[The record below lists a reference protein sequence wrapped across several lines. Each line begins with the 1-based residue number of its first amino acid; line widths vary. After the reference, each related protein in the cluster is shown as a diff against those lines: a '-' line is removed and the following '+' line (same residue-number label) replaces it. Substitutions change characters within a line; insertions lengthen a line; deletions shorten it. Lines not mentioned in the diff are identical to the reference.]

1 MKNKKALL
9 IYTVFFLFVI
19 YSVVHLVLFPGERNF
34 SSEWRYVFPPKRG
47 FISDSNGKI
56 LAADDYEYRA
66 YLDIGFLRT
75 VLRNSNQ
82 ERYEDIT
89 RKVSILLKNFDLE
102 TPEASVLNS
111 NSRFLFLGSFK
122 EKDEIVRRIPP
133 GFLPFISIDITTK
146 RFKTP
151 EYSLGS
157 LIGTVVDG
165 KGVSG
170 VERFYDEKLKGKKD
184 GEIIVTMARFPRM
197 TPIVKKIIPPVDGD
211 NIMLSIDYDIQKM
224 VYYEVLHEVAKR
236 KADAGGAIVMET
248 KTGKIKAMVTTRS
261 WNNNIMGIIEPG
273 SSIKPII
280 YAIALETQTATESFE
295 HHCTGRIK
303 PVKNL
308 NIYIG
313 DVRAHGDV
321 NFKKALVVS
330 CNTATVKIAK
340 LLKEKIGEKGIY
352 EWLKKF
358 GFGAKTGIE
367 MAGEIEGLFR
377 DYKKWSAIDFA
388 EISIGQGM
396 GVTPVQLISA
406 VNVIFNEG
414 IYVKPSIVNDSFEV
428 KKRIL
433 SKKVALEI
441 RDILVEVVE
450 KGTGELAKVPG
461 IKIAGKTG
469 TAQKANVG
477 GYNKKSYYSIFI
489 GAFPANDPKYTILVY
504 IDNPKAGEYLGGEV
518 AAPVFARI
526 VKDIIEMKEPSP
538 LVLYKDVVPN
548 LIGLSL
554 KDVLYIKNHFG
565 FNIKIHGTG
574 IVFMQKPK
582 PGSLN
587 TKHIE
592 VWLKEP

>member
-1 MKNKKALL
+1 MKNKKALFL
-9 IYTVFFLFVI
+9 YTIFFLFVT
-19 YSVVHLVLFPGERNF
+19 YSVIHLVLFPGERSF
-34 SSEWRYVFPPKRG
+34 SSRWKYIFPPKRG
-47 FISDSNGKI
+47 AITDSNGKT
-56 LAADDYEYRA
+56 LSADDYEYKA
-66 YLDIGFLRT
+66 YLDLSFLRT

-82 ERYEDIT
+82 ERYDDIT

-102 TPEASVLNS
+102 TQEASVLNS

-122 EKDEIVRRIPP
+122 EKDEIVERIPP

-151 EYSLGS
+151 EYSLNS
-157 LIGTVVDG
+157 LIGTVIDG
-165 KGVSG
+165 KGTG
-170 VERFYDEKLKGKKD
+170 GIEEFYDERLKGKKN
-184 GEIIVTMARFPRM
+184 GEIIVTMTRFPRM
-197 TPIVKKIIPPVDGD
+197 IPIVKSIIPPVDGD
-211 NIMLSIDYDIQKM
+211 NITLSIDYDIQKK
-224 VYYEVLHEVAKR
+224 VYYDVLSEVAKR
-236 KADAGGAIVMET
+236 GADSGGAIVMET

-280 YAIALETQTATESFE
+280 YAIALETQTATEGFE

-340 LLKEKIGEKGIY
+340 LLKEKIGEKGLY
-352 EWLKKF
+352 EWLTKF
-358 GFGAKTGIE
+358 GFGVKTGIE
-367 MAGEIEGLFR
+367 MAGEIAGLFR

-388 EISIGQGM
+388 EVSIGQGI
-396 GVTPVQLISA
+396 GVTPVQLIAA
-406 VNVIFNEG
+406 VNTLFNKG
-414 IYVKPSIVNDSFEV
+414 VFVKPSVIKDSKKVE
-428 KKRIL
+428 KRIL
-433 SKKVALEI
+433 SEKVALEI
-441 RDILVEVVE
+441 RNILKDVVE
-450 KGTGELAKVPG
+450 RGTGELAKVPG

-469 TAQKANVG
+469 TAQKAEAGV
-477 GYNKKSYYSIFI
+477 YNKKSYYSIFI
-489 GAFPANDPKYTILVY
+489 GAFPADDPKYTILVY
-504 IDNPKAGEYLGGEV
+504 IDNPKIGGYLGGEV
-518 AAPVFARI
+518 AAPIFAKI
-526 VKDIIEMKEPSP
+526 VKDLLEMKKPSP
-538 LVLYKDVVPN
+538 LVVYKGVVPN

-554 KDVLYIKNHFG
+554 KDVLYIKKHFG

-574 IVFMQKPK
+574 IVSMQKPK

-587 TKHIE
+587 TNYIE